1 MPSLAL
7 SYRHTITIWSMRAD
21 PEQCLLTLMKDS
33 ATVPGTNTTP
43 RLIYLTRRWHKH
55 SACKWFL
62 FIPSNV
68 SYRHTIT
75 SWNMRAPPQCCLSP
89 VDSTCLRQNG
99 YGHKYIYIYIY
110 RNLFTLFVTS
120 LYMDSPSFPMSLP
133 YSSYQ
138 SILIWRFGAFLAHTV
153 FTTGFWP
160 YDLPRCS
167 PIQFLPLFL
176 HIKTASRNV
185 KTLKKE

>member
-99 YGHKYIYIYIY
+99 YGHKYIYIYISKSIY
-110 RNLFTLFVTS
+110 IVC
-120 LYMDSPSFPMSLP
+120 YIVIHGLP
-133 YSSYQ
+133 IVSY
-138 SILIWRFGAFLAHTV
+138 I
-153 FTTGFWP
+153 
-160 YDLPRCS
+160 S
-167 PIQFLPLFL
+167 PIQFLPKHFNLKIWRFPCPYSFYHRFL
-176 HIKTASRNV
+176 
-185 KTLKKE
+185 TLRFAPLLPHTVFTMVFVHPNSKS